1 MLKQVRHI
9 SEGNFYGLRVTN
21 NAQKLDLDRKIRTLD
36 TCKDMQSHVYRKEE
50 QELESTLKRL
60 QDSKHDCLVDSDD
73 FPDRRTPSHHRPTSF
88 HSRHQLSTD
97 KLEHLRR
104 RPSEQS
110 KRKIQVNLS
119 SDVNDATSVTKVPYQ
134 VSVLADTSDVNI
146 IISVAPK
153 ASSVDPVA
161 KQSEVSSFPPLVRP
175 LQRGASAGA
184 EIHRTRGFLSCV
196 VCNLPR
202 YAQGRE
208 SNHVCACPP
217 QCSKPPPHG
226 HHPSNNQS
234 NLHAEDDRYKRH
246 TRGSL
251 GNGDHP
257 ARHHLRHAP
266 HNTQRAAGSRT
277 SGLEDDNTSHT
288 SGPHGR
294 NNKQNPIDNDHRLK
308 EQERHSRESSFGE
321 HKTWRSSFDNSSRT
335 LWSTNT
341 EGRSRDNSLGES
353 DNRSYKG
360 RRGSRHSGNCHEEE
374 LYNLLERLQKM
385 FPSQT
390 REVSNDNKNDQ
401 DPEPVFTGLIHPNN
415 VINHHH
421 FLPYEAAHKKDKT
434 LQASKHHT
442 AHDTSHPL
450 LPHLSR
456 DKKAVSTIYFIF
468 IMRTLSLI

>member
-1 MLKQVRHI
+1 MLRQVRHI

-21 NAQKLDLDRKIRTLD
+21 NAQKLNLDREIRSLE
-36 TCKDMQSHVYRKEE
+36 TCKDMQSHIHRKEE
-50 QELESTLKRL
+50 QELASTLKRL
-60 QDSKHDCLVDSDD
+60 QDSKHDCLVDSDN
-73 FPDRRTPSHHRPTSF
+73 FPDRRTPSHHGPTSF
-88 HSRHQLSTD
+88 HSRPQLSTD
-97 KLEHLRR
+97 KLEQLPQRL
-104 RPSEQS
+104 SEQS
-110 KRKIQVNLS
+110 KRKIQVNLR
-119 SDVNDATSVTKVPYQ
+119 SDVSDATSVTKVPYQ

-146 IISVAPK
+146 IISVAPL
-153 ASSVDPVA
+153 ASSVDAVA
-161 KQSEVSSFPPLVRP
+161 KQPDVSSFPPLVRP
-175 LQRGASAGA
+175 LQRGASAGT

-202 YAQGRE
+202 YTQGRE
-208 SNHVCACPP
+208 SNHVCGCPP
-217 QCSKPPPHG
+217 QRSKHSLHG
-226 HHPSNNQS
+226 HHLSKNQS
-234 NLHAEDDRYKRH
+234 NLHAEDDRYKRQ

-251 GNGDHP
+251 GKGDHP
-257 ARHHLRHAP
+257 ARHHLSHAP
-266 HNTQRAAGSRT
+266 HNTQRVAGSRT
-277 SGLEDDNTSHT
+277 SGLEDDDTSHT

-308 EQERHSRESSFGE
+308 EQERRSRESSFDE
-321 HKTWRSSFDNSSRT
+321 HKTWRSTFDNSSRA

-360 RRGSRHSGNCHEEE
+360 RRGSRHSRNSHEEE

-390 REVSNDNKNDQ
+390 REVSNDSKSDEDQ
-401 DPEPVFTGLIHPNN
+401 EPVFTGLIHPNN

-434 LQASKHHT
+434 LQANKHHT
-442 AHDTSHPL
+442 AHDTSHPS

-456 DKKAVSTIYFIF
+456 DKKEVSTIYFTF
-468 IMRTLSLI
+468 IMRTFSLI